1 MGQEVTDKQKE
12 DILRTLR
19 LIEGAVADIKI
30 ECDYIRD
37 VLDENKPE
45 PEEDDYIPL

>member
-1 MGQEVTDKQKE
+1 MTDKQKE

-19 LIEGAVADIKI
+19 LIEGAATDVKI
-30 ECDYIRD
+30 EIEYIRD
-37 VLDENKPE
+37 VLDGTDKA